1 MKMLLHSC
9 CAPCSTHCITVLDGE
24 YDLTIYYYNPN
35 ILPREEYER
44 RKSEQIRFINEYN
57 EKYGKHIS
65 YIEGDY
71 CPDLFHAIAYGREA
85 DREGGERCFECIRH
99 RMDVTA
105 AYAVSHGYDVFT
117 TTLTVSPHKNAPKI
131 NEMGAEI
138 SDKYGIA
145 YLPCDFK
152 KKDGYKHSIEMSKE
166 YGLYR
171 QNYCGCGLGAFSIN
185 K

>member
-9 CAPCSTHCITVLDGE
+9 CAPCSTHCITVLEKD

-44 RKSEQIRFINEYN
+44 RKNEQIRFISEYN
-57 EKYGKHIS
+57 VKEGKSIS

-71 CPDLFHAIAYGREA
+71 DPALFHALAKGRES
-85 DREGGERCFECIRH
+85 DREGGERCFACIRQ
-99 RMDVTA
+99 RMEATA
-105 AYAVSHGYDVFT
+105 IYAKENGFDVFT

-131 NEMGAEI
+131 NEMGAELAAL
-138 SDKYGIA
+138 YGIE

-171 QNYCGCGLGAFSIN
+171 QNYCGCGLGLYADSI
-185 K
+185 